1 MSVGDVNEYYT
12 AEDPNYAERLNNPNI
27 LTDIFTVKPKITL
40 PGAFKTG
47 EYPETENKTK
57 AVFSIVQVINNTCTN
72 TGDGFTATADNQ
84 EFTLRV
90 YPNFSGFKWWNKV
103 TWAGT
108 GTITCLM
115 KDSETGTTLIPS
127 ISSGADL
134 NSYNIEHKPVDI
146 IFTLQNTARVTDI
159 TLEYQNQP
167 RLSETEWS
175 IPKNNITGLN
185 SALDAKADKT
195 SVDAIFDIM
204 YPVGIILEFDRDT
217 NPNTISGWKGT
228 WTQIKDKFTLAAG
241 DVYNVGETG
250 GSATHVLSE
259 AEMPTHKHN
268 VATTSSGGNTTGSGG
283 SHSHGLKYSMTGAS
297 GTARPIPNTVSPDST
312 SSSAIMTTEPNHN
325 HSTPNHNHT
334 ITESNKG
341 SSSAHNNLPPY
352 LVVSKWVRTA

>member
-1 MSVGDVNEYYT
+1 MPVGDVNEYYT

-27 LTDIFTVKPKITL
+27 LTDIFTVKPRITL

-108 GTITCLM
+108 GTVTCLM
-115 KDSETGTTLIPS
+115 KDSETGTVLIPS
-127 ISSGADL
+127 IVSGANL
-134 NSYNIEHKPVDI
+134 NSHDIEHKSVDL

-159 TLEYQNQP
+159 TFEYQNQP
-167 RLSETEWS
+167 KLSESEWS

-204 YPVGIILEFDRDT
+204 YPVGIILEFDRAT
-217 NPNTISGWKGT
+217 NPNTISGWKGI

-241 DVYNVGETG
+241 DIYITGQTG
-250 GSATHVLSE
+250 GSATHALSE
-259 AEMPTHKHN
+259 TEMPTHKHD
-268 VATTSSGGNTTGSGG
+268 VATDGGGSNTTGSNGVHTHGIYYSTDNTTGSGARRLGNAAANNG
-283 SHSHGLKYSMTGAS
+283 SSDS
-297 GTARPIPNTVSPDST
+297 TVS
-312 SSSAIMTTEPNHN
+312 AGNHN
-325 HSTPNHNHT
+325 HSTPDHNHN
-334 ITESNKG
+334 IAESNKG
-341 SSSAHNNLPPY
+341 SGSAHNNLPPY